1 MKNEKNTFDVAVI
14 GGGPAGM
21 TAAIKAAEKG
31 ASVVVLEKN
40 KDFGRK
46 LLLTGHGRCNITNA
60 EFDVKNLVS
69 RYGKGG
75 KFLFSAFRKFG
86 PEDVVRFFNEEKVE
100 TKVERGGRVFPKSN
114 RAETVRTALIKC
126 MKKRGV
132 TLVCDAKV
140 HRFSVRDGRIKK
152 IILQNK
158 KEVFAENYILCTGGS
173 AYSVTGS
180 TGDGVRWADSLGHSV
195 REMKPAL
202 VPLKIKELWVRELQG
217 LSLKNVQITAKGGK
231 KKAVRFGECVFA
243 HYGISG
249 PIILDM
255 SKEVGELLEKGKV
268 KLFLDLKPALDFKK
282 LDERVR
288 RDFEKYANKKFKN
301 SLEDLLPA
309 KMIPVVVD
317 LSGIVPEKKVN
328 QIGKEERKGLVGLL
342 KGLEMTVESLM
353 GFDLAVTTSGGVS
366 LSEIDEKT
374 MQSKKIE
381 NLFFAGE
388 VIDIDGPT
396 GGFNLQMCWST
407 GYVAGEGAVK
417 KLSQKRNEQA

>member
-1 MKNEKNTFDVAVI
+1 M
-14 GGGPAGM
+14 M
-21 TAAIKAAEKG
+21 AAIKAAENG
-31 ASVVVLEKN
+31 AGVVVLEKN
-40 KDFGRK
+40 KEFGKK

-75 KFLFSAFRKFG
+75 KFLFSAFHKFG
-86 PEDVVRFFNEEKVE
+86 PENVIRFFNEEKVK
-100 TKVERGGRVFPKSN
+100 TKIERGKRVFPKSD

-132 TLVCDAKV
+132 TLVCEAKV
-140 HRFSVRDGRIKK
+140 HRFSISKGRIKK

-158 KEVFAENYILCTGGS
+158 KEVFAKNYILCTGGS
-173 AYSVTGS
+173 AYPMTGS
-180 TGDGVRWADSLGHSV
+180 TGDSVRWADSLGHSV
-195 REMKPAL
+195 RELKPVL
-202 VPLKIKELWVRELQG
+202 VPLKIKEPWVKDLQG
-217 LSLKNVQITAKGGK
+217 LSLKNVQIVAKGGK
-231 KKAVRFGECVFA
+231 KKAVRFGECVFT

-255 SKEVGELLEKGKV
+255 SKEVGELLEKGGV
-268 KLFLDLKPALDFKK
+268 KISLDLKPALDSKK
-282 LDERVR
+282 LNERVL
-288 RDFEKYANKKFKN
+288 RDFKMYANKKFKN

-309 KMIPVVVD
+309 KIIPVIVS
-317 LSGIVPEKKVN
+317 LSGINPEKEVN
-328 QIGKEERKGLVGLL
+328 QIGKEERKGLVDLL
-342 KGLEMTVESLM
+342 KELKMTVESLM
-353 GFDLAVTTSGGVS
+353 GFDLAVTTSGGVL

-407 GYVAGEGAVK
+407 GYVAGEGATK
-417 KLSQKRNEQA
+417 KISKEKNEQT